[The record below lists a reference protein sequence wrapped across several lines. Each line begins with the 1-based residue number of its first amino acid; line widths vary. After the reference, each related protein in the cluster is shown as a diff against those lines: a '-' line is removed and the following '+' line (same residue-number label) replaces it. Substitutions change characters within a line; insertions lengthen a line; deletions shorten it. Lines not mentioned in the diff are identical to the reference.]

1 MERHYKKNTN
11 VNIDFELWVKAL
23 PELKRRKLSLSAFVE
38 MALDDFIKRSSKQN
52 ERIADERN
60 STSSQQEADS
70 QEALSGSESYQEAEE
85 GGESS

>member
-52 ERIADERN
+52 ERIADVRN